1 MSPVSG
7 RVVNSGSSGGGG
19 SGTETL
25 RGNDIASYLDPNNRM
40 NMAEHMERQK
50 LNYAAGVSDGAIGY
64 AEAPDG
70 GVYALGYES
79 GQMSPEVAAMTPG
92 YSMMDKNPFDMSIG
106 EHFGKI
112 KDDVKSMP
120 AK

>member
-1 MSPVSG
+1 MIVFLLILTRQPGVNVNPTFNNMSPVSG
-7 RVVNSGSSGGGG
+7 GVVNSGSSGGGG

-50 LNYAAGVSDGAIGY
+50 LNYASGVSDGAIGY

-79 GQMSPEVAAMTPG
+79 GQMSPEVAAMTP
-92 YSMMDKNPFDMSIG
+92 I
-106 EHFGKI
+106 I
-112 KDDVKSMP
+112 L
-120 AK
+120 